1 MVHSA
6 FLPDHATLTALIG
19 GMRATPRGAIQ
30 ARLAWQFDSDK
41 PDVAPTLPPPSAK
54 AVKDDSSWTTVL
66 LSELESRLL
75 NLTSLDS
82 RFNAFAGWLEEC
94 SGAESVFVAD
104 ADGLGMVQ
112 STAGETYV
120 AAAAAIDS
128 LRKDLS
134 TIIPNV
140 ESGRT
145 TLRPTSGSHVELI
158 WCETALG
165 RYTVGLVLAQPL
177 GPAWTD
183 AVLTALRD
191 IVTVHHIR
199 G

>member
-1 MVHSA
+1 M
-6 FLPDHATLTALIG
+6 
-19 GMRATPRGAIQ
+19 
-30 ARLAWQFDSDK
+30 
-41 PDVAPTLPPPSAK
+41 
-54 AVKDDSSWTTVL
+54 L
-66 LSELESRLL
+66 LSDLEGRLV

-82 RFNAFAGWLEEC
+82 RFAAFAEWLEEC
-94 SGAESVFVAD
+94 SSAESVFIAD
-104 ADGLGMVQ
+104 AEGLSMVE
-112 STAGETYV
+112 SKAGEIYV
-120 AAAAAIDS
+120 VAAAAIDS
-128 LRKDLS
+128 LRRNLS
-134 TIIPNV
+134 TLIPNV

-145 TLRPTSGSHVELI
+145 TLRPSSGSHVELI